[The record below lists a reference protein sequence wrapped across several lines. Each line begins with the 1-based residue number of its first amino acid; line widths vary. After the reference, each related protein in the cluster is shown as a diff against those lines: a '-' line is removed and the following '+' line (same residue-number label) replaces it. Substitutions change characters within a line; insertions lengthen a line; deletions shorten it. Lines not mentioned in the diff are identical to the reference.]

1 MDCMRVNTRVL
12 VRKKERSK
20 LRGIN
25 PPANERRLAR
35 LPRAEQE
42 EPIEA

>member
-1 MDCMRVNTRVL
+1 MRVDTRVL

-25 PPANERRLAR
+25 PPANEK
-35 LPRAEQE
+35 AEGE
-42 EPIEA
+42 KGGDSLSENRTFVG